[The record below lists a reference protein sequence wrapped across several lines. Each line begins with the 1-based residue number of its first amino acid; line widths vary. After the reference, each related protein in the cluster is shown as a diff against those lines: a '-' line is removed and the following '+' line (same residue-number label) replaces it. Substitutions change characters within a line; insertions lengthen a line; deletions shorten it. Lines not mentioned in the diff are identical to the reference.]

1 MKNEIIKAYLNEIEI
16 DKKAISMVSTDYKE
30 YYNNYLFKVLK
41 VTKMNDKKFK
51 IFNLLVKIYTK
62 IWFVLFILIT
72 FQYLK
77 TFFIKKE
84 KFNLKKK
91 NIGIIVGLKSKSD
104 IEKTGLKDILYI
116 DIRVNDIYRYLT
128 HKDLYLIFLYSIKNI
143 YFVKNNKILF
153 EPLIYNSLK
162 LHMNDIMKLEAYK
175 FFLKKHDI
183 QSNNIIIH
191 DHYDR
196 WAYISSV
203 TIKLSK
209 LHIVQHGFIDNSILF
224 NYKQGKVDVLYL
236 YDNKFYPIFMQY
248 FSEIISTKKVST
260 NIALTDLKTNKKI
273 VFIASSLPYINI
285 ELDCIRLLIDIQ
297 EIELVVKIHPSY
309 DYKNKFNKY
318 VKQITFVDKNIF
330 PDADITITYNSFLGY
345 EYKLLGKEVYWLE
358 EYESKL
364 DILIDI
370 IKEKLK

>member
-104 IEKTGLKDILYI
+104 IEKTNLKDILYI
-116 DIRVNDIYRYLT
+116 DIRINDIYKYLT
-128 HKDLYLIFLYSIKNI
+128 HKDLFLILQYSAKSICYVKKNI
-143 YFVKNNKILF
+143 TII
-153 EPLIYNSLK
+153 EPRIYNSLK
-162 LHMNDIMKLEAYK
+162 LHMYDIFKLVAYK
-175 FFLKKHDI
+175 FFLEKYDDKC
-183 QSNNIIIH
+183 NNIIIH

-260 NIALTDLKTNKKI
+260 NIALTNLKTSKKT
-273 VFIASSLPYINI
+273 VFIASSLPYVNI
-285 ELDCIRLLIDIQ
+285 ELDFIKFLIDIQ

-309 DYKNKFNKY
+309 DYKDKFSKY
-318 VKQITFVDKNIF
+318 TKQITFIDRNIF
-330 PDADITITYNSFLGY
+330 PDADITVTYNSFLGY
-345 EYKLLGKEVYWLE
+345 EYKLLGKEVYWLGQ
-358 EYESKL
+358 YEAKL